1 MVDRRSLANNLMMWN
16 GFAHGAAMGKPI
28 PHKEKGDS
36 CEYLC
41 TRVRIGDIFNGKDIC
56 IMTQLETYIT
66 ENEGRFLEDLKGWLR
81 IPSIST
87 LPEHAADIWRAAQ
100 YAVDQLTVI
109 GLERAR
115 LIETSGHPLVYG
127 EWLKAPGKPTL
138 LVYGHYDVQP
148 VDPVDL
154 WYTPPFEPTIRG
166 DNLYCRGACDD
177 KGQTMLVF
185 KALESLMTVNGTLPV
200 NVRVLIE
207 GEEEAGGESIEHY
220 VKTHPERLG
229 CDVVLICDTGMP
241 AKDLP
246 ALIYGLRGIIYTEV
260 EVRGAKR
267 DLHSGEFGGIAPNP
281 LHTLAI
287 IIAGL
292 KDAGGHIHIPGLYDK
307 VRKPT
312 TEELKFWNEDLL
324 HINESLLEEMG
335 VSQFTGEA
343 DYSPMERMWARP
355 TLEVHGII
363 GGFTGEGAKM
373 VIPAVS
379 KAKISLRLPPDV
391 KSEEAFMLFER
402 RVKELAPA
410 GVEVKVDKILGGEGV
425 MVMPDS
431 PPMQAAA
438 AALKEYFGKEPIFI
452 REGGSIPVAA
462 LFHELLNVPVVM
474 MGFGLPDDNLHS
486 PNEKYSLSQFYKGI
500 RTVASFLQRLT

>member
-1 MVDRRSLANNLMMWN
+1 
-16 GFAHGAAMGKPI
+16 
-28 PHKEKGDS
+28 
-36 CEYLC
+36 
-41 TRVRIGDIFNGKDIC
+41 
-56 IMTQLETYIT
+56 MTQLEAYIT

-109 GLERAR
+109 GFERAR

-241 AKDLP
+241 AKGLP

-410 GVEVKVDKILGGEGV
+410 GVEVRVDKIHGGEGV

-462 LFHELLNVPVVM
+462 LFHESLNVPVVM